1 MSLLSS
7 VPLLDLSFSKCPDH
21 VQEICPMDILSF
33 PNISILILL
42 FRLLALSYKHFWE
55 LTAEVEFWPVLGEPF
70 GGFWLMEWNEIDL
83 IRQCRSF
90 YIRGNGSLS
99 DMPIARER
107 RETVD
112 FAPVRITTKELQ
124 GRPLV
129 LQKNSKKPFLPTWHQ
144 LPLVNFYHPNA
155 TFKTFLL
162 QKKCYKC
169 SSHIPAL
176 QGRKYLRSSFAV
188 FNFPLFLVGVSGQI
202 SVCWFS
208 PLSVW
213 MEPGNCYSHGQYS
226 SILVC
231 PFHFRKMKKNISL
244 LLSPCISKDMPR
256 SAPRGTAPR
265 GTAPRGTAFLPITAY
280 STRFQAGN

>member
-1 MSLLSS
+1 
-7 VPLLDLSFSKCPDH
+7 
-21 VQEICPMDILSF
+21 
-33 PNISILILL
+33 
-42 FRLLALSYKHFWE
+42 
-55 LTAEVEFWPVLGEPF
+55 
-70 GGFWLMEWNEIDL
+70 
-83 IRQCRSF
+83 
-90 YIRGNGSLS
+90 
-99 DMPIARER
+99 MPIARER

-112 FAPVRITTKELQ
+112 FAPVRITAKELQ

-202 SVCWFS
+202 SVC
-208 PLSVW
+208 
-213 MEPGNCYSHGQYS
+213 
-226 SILVC
+226 
-231 PFHFRKMKKNISL
+231 
-244 LLSPCISKDMPR
+244 
-256 SAPRGTAPR
+256 
-265 GTAPRGTAFLPITAY
+265 
-280 STRFQAGN
+280 